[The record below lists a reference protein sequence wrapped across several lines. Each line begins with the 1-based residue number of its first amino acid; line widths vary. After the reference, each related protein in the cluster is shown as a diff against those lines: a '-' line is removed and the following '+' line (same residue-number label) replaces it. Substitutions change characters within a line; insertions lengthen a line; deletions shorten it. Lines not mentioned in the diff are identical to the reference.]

1 MSLPITAV
9 GPLKVETN
17 PILMVSAATAGFA
30 SARTVAPASQNAVL
44 IVTPPSSLF
53 KYAAV
58 NRPARF
64 GEPASPLFSVFEPL
78 RLMASFVREILGLR
92 QARPSVSLNTK
103 GWLAKILHH
112 NSYMARIARIIVLV
126 PGVRRNARPA
136 ATCRQVAWAGRRDQ
150 IRYSAPS
157 MT

>member
-53 KYAAV
+53 KYAAA

-64 GEPASPLFSVFEPL
+64 GEPSLPLFSVFEPL

-92 QARPSVSLNTK
+92 QARPSVSLNIE
-103 GWLAKILHH
+103 GWLAKIMHH

-136 ATCRQVAWAGRRDQ
+136 ATCRQVAWAGRR
-150 IRYSAPS
+150 IRSGIPRHR
-157 MT
+157 